1 LGATIPSLENDKAIP
16 LEFIRS
22 AVHLPG
28 KHSSNLARFRR
39 TASVLIAQLTVC
51 VVWRAGFCKFRQ

>member
-1 LGATIPSLENDKAIP
+1 LGATILFLENDKAIP
-16 LEFIRS
+16 LEFIRA

-39 TASVLIAQLTVC
+39 TASVPIAQWTYSRHPARGILQV
-51 VVWRAGFCKFRQ
+51 RR